1 MDGWLVDIVVDGWI
15 CWLDRCCSL
24 SREVSCCMY
33 VRSVVRLARLFSSH
47 LPIRSPELTVH
58 VNVMW
63 AEQLGGC
70 NTVVDAL
77 YVGQALVNWE
87 GPRWNGR
94 IGSAIVRR
102 VSPSFAEQV
111 VATSHQQYVNMTVR
125 ALTDPATRISLK
137 RQALQ
142 ADMDSLFGLS
152 SPESVPREEDDFVE
166 AVNYLIQNHQQK
178 SKPRIILMSEVAKG
192 TTTSQK
198 RKEEL

>member
-1 MDGWLVDIVVDGWI
+1 MRNIVRALTQSKSSSSDAEAPNSPAIPVTV
-15 CWLDRCCSL
+15 
-24 SREVSCCMY
+24 EVYADLPYEQYMKL
-33 VRSVVRLARLFSSH
+33 LAEGDVTLESA
-47 LPIRSPELTVH
+47 PY
-58 VNVMW
+58 
-63 AEQLGGC
+63 GGC